1 MAYVGVSGV
10 AGKMGRTLIQMIH
23 RTDDLTLRGAF
34 EHPDNEFVGSDAGS
48 LAGVGNLDVDIRP
61 IAELIESGID
71 VMIDFSVPQATLS
84 TVEKCVSADI
94 GIVIGT
100 TGFEAAELKRIGQ
113 AAEQIPILMAPN
125 MSVGVNVAFKLIEVA
140 AQILGD
146 TMDVEVYEMHHR
158 HKVDAPSGTAVKM
171 GEILAE
177 TLGRSIKDDAVYGR
191 VGTAGARDTKIIGF
205 HSARGGDVVG
215 DHTTTFAGT
224 GERIEITHRAQSR
237 DNFAAGAMLA
247 AAFIEKQR
255 VEKSTGLFDMADV
268 LGI

>member
-1 MAYVGVSGV
+1 MAYVGVSGA
-10 AGKMGRTLIQMIH
+10 AGKMGRTLIQMIN
-23 RTDDLTLRGAF
+23 RTEGLILRAAF
-34 EHPDNEFVGSDAGS
+34 EHPDNEFIGSDAGS
-48 LAGVGNLDVDIRP
+48 LAGVGNLNVDIQST
-61 IAELIESGID
+61 AELLESGID

-84 TVEKCVSADI
+84 TVEKCMSAGV

-100 TGFEAAELKRIGQ
+100 TGFEVAELERIRR
-113 AAEQIPILMAPN
+113 ASEQIPILMAPN

-140 AQILGD
+140 AEILGD
-146 TMDVEVYEMHHR
+146 TVDVEVYEMHHR
-158 HKVDAPSGTAVKM
+158 HKIDAPSGTAVKI

-177 TLGRSIKDDAVYGR
+177 TLGRSLKVDAVYGR
-191 VGTAGARDTKIIGF
+191 VGATGARDTKIIGF

-237 DNFAAGAMLA
+237 DNFASGAMLA
-247 AAFIEKQR
+247 AAVIEKR
-255 VEKSTGLFDMADV
+255 RAEKSTGLFDMADV